1 MSGWHPIHD
10 NHAIDV
16 MAAVVTFSEPIP
28 DRVLA
33 RALRAADEVAIPAG
47 LNSRHS
53 TDTMQ
58 FIVGPQGISTPAVA
72 PANVQGLRYNAI
84 FKNEDGTPVLGKIA
98 EQLQVDAN
106 SIVYRTWR
114 YVSWSW
120 QLDRMRSL
128 MASPFAAV
136 SDVVSVMSTRLEY
149 LDRFWFDG
157 EPQDAPTSELLR
169 VNSPQLAPHIFN
181 ERDLWHVHT
190 GAFIRPGPRKRLQ
203 QIMVDALD
211 SAAPASPGPIRRWV
225 HITTALEDRFSAGA
239 LDDPR
244 ENADFPFNGFNEMHS
259 VLKDL
264 LGTIITAP
272 TASRIYLSGKQA

>member
-28 DRVLA
+28 HRVLA

-72 PANVQGLRYNAI
+72 PANVQGLRFNAI
-84 FKNEDGTPVLGKIA
+84 FKNGDGTPVLGKIA

-157 EPQDAPTSELLR
+157 EPQDAPTSEAGHIRSLGESSCNR
-169 VNSPQLAPHIFN
+169 VFCIYDQTVTRADATLPAVPTHAGIFGRHPPPKTPIERKSRRISLDCFESSLSLAN
-181 ERDLWHVHT
+181 CRS
-190 GAFIRPGPRKRLQ
+190 
-203 QIMVDALD
+203 QISV
-211 SAAPASPGPIRRWV
+211 
-225 HITTALEDRFSAGA
+225 
-239 LDDPR
+239 
-244 ENADFPFNGFNEMHS
+244 ADC
-259 VLKDL
+259 
-264 LGTIITAP
+264 
-272 TASRIYLSGKQA
+272 